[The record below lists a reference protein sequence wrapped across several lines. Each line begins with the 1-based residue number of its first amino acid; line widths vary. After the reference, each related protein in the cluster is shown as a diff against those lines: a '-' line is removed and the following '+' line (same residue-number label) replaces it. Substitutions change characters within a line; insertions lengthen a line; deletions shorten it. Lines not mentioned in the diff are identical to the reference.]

1 MLTRQQFGR
10 DIVIIARTD
19 ALASLGYDEALSRMK
34 AAVEAGADVAFLEGV
49 ESREQAAKFCKD
61 MGDTPCL
68 FNNVPGGVSPDFSV
82 AEAKEIGY
90 RIVIFPLL
98 AVEMVYPA
106 VRRAVRQLMNTGKA
120 EAFDGGKVG
129 EMKVEGEEKEKR
141 YGPRELF
148 EVCGLKDMMAFDV
161 EAGGTA
167 YANGA

>member
-1 MLTRQQFGR
+1 VHARQQSGR

-19 ALASLGYDEALSRMK
+19 ALASQGYDEALSRLK

-49 ESREQAAKFCKD
+49 ESREQAAQFCVD
-61 MGDTPCL
+61 MGETPCL

-82 AEAKEIGY
+82 EEARELGY

-98 AVEMVYPA
+98 AVEMVYPV
-106 VRRAVRQLMNTGKA
+106 VRRAVRQLMDKGTV
-120 EAFDGGKVG
+120 EAFDG
-129 EMKVEGEEKEKR
+129 VEGGEGNDGQAKGKR

-148 EVCGLKDMMAFDV
+148 EVCGLKEMMAFDV